1 MHYDENYC
9 DYLEQPE
16 SSQVRTL
23 IACGVAAVIVFGGI
37 VAFANALMAWL
48 L

>member
-23 IACGVAAVIVFGGI
+23 IACGVAAAIVFGGI
-37 VAFANALMAWL
+37 VAFANALMAWVL
-48 L
+48 

>member
-9 DYLEQPE
+9 DYLDQPE
-16 SSQVRTL
+16 SSHVRSL
-23 IACGVAAVIVFGGI
+23 IACGVAAVIVFASI